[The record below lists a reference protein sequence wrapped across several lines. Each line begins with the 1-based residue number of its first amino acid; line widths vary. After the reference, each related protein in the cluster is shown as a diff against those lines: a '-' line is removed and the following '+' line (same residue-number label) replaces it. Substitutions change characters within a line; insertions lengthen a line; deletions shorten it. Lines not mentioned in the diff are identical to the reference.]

1 MPYCGNDQPFSIDFH
16 AITQSSAQQNTPFC
30 SIKHGLSACKTW
42 PFAQRKATKRSGSDS
57 QQPYKRYKHLIYR
70 YLHKTRTFYIKSGQM
85 AIRNEKPAFQ
95 EVKI

>member
-1 MPYCGNDQPFSIDFH
+1 MPYRRNNQPFSIDFH

-30 SIKHGLSACKTW
+30 SIKHSLSACKTW

-57 QQPYKRYKHLIYR
+57 QQPHKRYKHLIYR
-70 YLHKTRTFYIKSGQM
+70 HLHKTRTFYIKSGQM
-85 AIRNEKPAFQ
+85 AIRNEKPAFH

>member
-1 MPYCGNDQPFSIDFH
+1 MRNIFFPHYLSGEPKYITENTPRNGIKQQEYMPYRRNNQPFSIDFH

-57 QQPYKRYKHLIYR
+57 Q
-70 YLHKTRTFYIKSGQM
+70 
-85 AIRNEKPAFQ
+85 
-95 EVKI
+95 

>member
-1 MPYCGNDQPFSIDFH
+1 MPYYGNDQPFFIDFH
-16 AITQSSAQQNTPFC
+16 AINQSSAQQNTAFC
-30 SIKHGLSACKTW
+30 CIKHGLSACKTW

-70 YLHKTRTFYIKSGQM
+70 HLHKTRTFYIKSGQM
-85 AIRNEKPAFQ
+85 AIRNEKPAFH